1 MVTEPT
7 DTSPLLFLVGNNGRE
22 RRRNVN
28 KKKRM
33 NIINRCLVH
42 CPVIHSHF
50 LFPSQSSPG
59 IRPSTFLNA
68 FPNCPVPAANLP
80 STAFGFGDQ
89 QFCDLRQ
96 HYEYSTSLHTVCASL
111 YKPWASFSETRIQ
124 QYDPKD
130 PLRRAYFAL
139 INHII
144 WGKDCL
150 FRAKLSLS

>member
-7 DTSPLLFLVGNNGRE
+7 DTSPLFLVGNNGWA

-28 KKKRM
+28 TKKRM

-50 LFPSQSSPG
+50 LCSSQSSRG
-59 IRPSTFLNA
+59 IRRSTLLNA
-68 FPNCPVPAANLP
+68 FPNCLVPAANLP

-96 HYEYSTSLHTVCASL
+96 HYEYSTYLHTACASL
-111 YKPWASFSETRIQ
+111 YKPCASISETRIPK
-124 QYDPKD
+124 YDPKD
-130 PLRRAYFAL
+130 PLCRVYLAL
-139 INHII
+139 INNII